1 MRGGLDCHSAERR
14 LAMTGDAVFAL
25 APTGTLRF
33 GVVEAPSAGAF
44 FVGRDGSGAPFGVT
58 VDLARGLAASVG
70 VDVAF
75 TVFPNSGECT
85 EAIHAGDVDAGFMPV
100 DAHRASRVLFG
111 AGYYDL
117 ESTYGVT
124 GASGITDMA
133 EVDRPGVR
141 VAGIADTT
149 TIRAA
154 GRSLRHVVPEAIR
167 GVDEAVA
174 RLRAGT
180 IDALAV
186 SRDSLNQICAGI
198 PGARVLVGAFQTTVI
213 AVAVP
218 PGREAGLGVASAWL
232 EGAKR
237 DGTVRRAFDAVGLEG
252 ETVSA

>member
-1 MRGGLDCHSAERR
+1 MS
-14 LAMTGDAVFAL
+14 AL
-25 APTGTLRF
+25 APSGTLRF
-33 GVVEAPSAGAF
+33 GVVEAPSAGVF
-44 FVGRDGSGAPFGVT
+44 FVGRDGAGAPFGVT
-58 VDLARGLAASVG
+58 VDLARGLAAAAG
-70 VDVAF
+70 VPVVF

-85 EAIHAGDVDAGFMPV
+85 EAIHAGAVDAGFMPV

-111 AGYYDL
+111 TGYYDL

-141 VAGIADTT
+141 VGGIADTT

-174 RLRAGT
+174 RLRDGT

-186 SRDSLNQICAGI
+186 SRDSLNQICAEI
-198 PGARVLVGAFQTTVI
+198 PGARVLPGAFQRTVI
-213 AVAVP
+213 SVAVP
-218 PGREAGLGVASAWL
+218 PGREEAVAMASAWL
-232 EGAKR
+232 EGAKQ
-237 DGTVRRAFDAVGLEG
+237 DGTVRRAFDAAGLAG
-252 ETVSA
+252 EAVAA